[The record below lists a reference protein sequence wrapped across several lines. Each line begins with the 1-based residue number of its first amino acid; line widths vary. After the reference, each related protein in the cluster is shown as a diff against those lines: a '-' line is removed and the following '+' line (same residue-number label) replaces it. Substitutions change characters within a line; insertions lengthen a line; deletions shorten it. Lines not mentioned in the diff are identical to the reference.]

1 MKKKLYYKVLTPSLS
16 YPKVFFVSVEE
27 IASRHRDL
35 LAHGGKTINQS
46 EKRASLLVNYIVTDA
61 ATIK

>member
-46 EKRASLLVNYIVTDA
+46 EKNSFFAGELRVRVRVC
-61 ATIK
+61 